1 MEQTVTV
8 GGVQY
13 VAHRRTNLNEVNT
26 RYFKRL
32 IAVFYEGLAESLA
45 ADPEQVATVLV
56 DYAHICGQV
65 TGGTALL
72 LRADPPEVFQ
82 AKCKA
87 WLIDDTLFE
96 LGQALTEL
104 VNQVNAVQ
112 PDRALAP
119 DPLPEAADPKAS
131 RAVKNS
137 KRRRAPTG

>member
-1 MEQTVTV
+1 MEQTATV

-32 IAVFYEGLAESLA
+32 IAVFYEGLAESLG

-72 LRADPPEVFQ
+72 LRADAPDVFQ

-96 LGQALTEL
+96 LGQVLTEL

-119 DPLPEAADPKAS
+119 DPLPEGADPKAS
-131 RAVKNS
+131 RAVKSS